1 MAHIGKDIAARAL
14 EHDDGGDGDGRG
26 RRKKKKDTEDDAD
39 DATRTTD
46 GPTAGALPPLRES
59 ASRQERRRTA
69 RIRMLRVGRVGVTK
83 SGFTEAPRLVR
94 LSFGQ
99 LLFVTSLQSLSL
111 QPPPSELPQS
121 QSLPFSTT
129 FKSPER
135 IHEKRAKDREAA
147 YFRRVQIARKKDR
160 FPKLQFD

>member
-14 EHDDGGDGDGRG
+14 EHDDGGDGDGRR
-26 RRKKKKDTEDDAD
+26 RRKKKMTPTKEVHTEDDAD
-39 DATRTTD
+39 DAKTTD

-83 SGFTEAPRLVR
+83 SGFTEAPRLAR
-94 LSFGQ
+94 LRVSFGH
-99 LLFVTSLQSLSL
+99 LQSLSL
-111 QPPPSELPQS
+111 QPPSELPQS

-129 FKSPER
+129 FPSPER

-147 YFRRVQIARKKDR
+147 YFRRVQIARKNDR